1 MNPTTRSFVF
11 AAACIGL
18 SFVTPVYATSTVNP
32 PNPDDFQISES
43 PGQYTVSNLST
54 AWYIWG
60 FGVSNPA
67 AVSGATAT
75 STFTNWSGVVTQLDF
90 GQSIPVSAFAYATG
104 DADLSDINNPVLIT
118 VNLANYI
125 GPGMTVDKFHFT
137 PGVVASDFGLL
148 LIDANGDLAQVNG
161 ITTDATTPL
170 PAALPLFASGAGV
183 LGFFGWRRKRKAIAT
198 A

>member
-11 AAACIGL
+11 AAAACVCIN
-18 SFVTPVYATSTVNP
+18 FVTPAFAVSTVNP
-32 PNPDDFQISES
+32 LDFTISES
-43 PGQYTVSNLST
+43 AGQYTVANNAT

-67 AVSGATAT
+67 AVGGATAT
-75 STFTNWSGVVTQLDF
+75 TNFTNWVGVVTQLDF
-90 GQSIPVSAFAYATG
+90 GQSVPVSAFAYATG
-104 DADLSDINNPVLIT
+104 DADISDINNPVLVT

-170 PAALPLFASGAGV
+170 PAALPLFGSVFAGAFG
-183 LGFFGWRRKRKAIAT
+183 LLGWRRRRKQAA
-198 A
+198 